1 MKSAAMDAGKRQ
13 PGRLR
18 SAWNV
23 LRGEMTTP
31 TQLRAEWL
39 EYQLAFD
46 GIFDKLNTSL
56 ARIAKRE
63 QRAVAAKLQ
72 AITDEG
78 EPSTTPTGPET
89 TADIKARLRQMVAAQ
104 RYGSQ

>member
-1 MKSAAMDAGKRQ
+1 MDAGNTH

-78 EPSTTPTGPET
+78 EPTTQRGPET
-89 TADIKARLRQMVAAQ
+89 NADIKARLRQMVAAQ
-104 RYGSQ
+104 RRGGQ

>member
-1 MKSAAMDAGKRQ
+1 MDTGKRRQ
-13 PGRLR
+13 GRLR

-72 AITDEG
+72 QITDEG
-78 EPSTTPTGPET
+78 EPTALSTTPET
-89 TADIKARLRQMVAAQ
+89 TADIKARLRQLVASQ
-104 RYGSQ
+104 RLGGR

>member
-1 MKSAAMDAGKRQ
+1 MDTGKTRH
-13 PGRLR
+13 GRWR
-18 SAWNV
+18 AAWNV

-72 AITDEG
+72 AITDSD
-78 EPSTTPTGPET
+78 EPTVQSQGPESN
-89 TADIKARLRQMVAAQ
+89 ADIKARLRQLVAAQ
-104 RYGSQ
+104 RYGGQ

>member
-1 MKSAAMDAGKRQ
+1 MKRAPMDAGTRH

-72 AITDEG
+72 QITDEG
-78 EPSTTPTGPET
+78 EPTTSTGPET
-89 TADIKARLRQMVAAQ
+89 NADIKARLRQMVSAQ
-104 RYGSQ
+104 RYGGQ

>member
-1 MKSAAMDAGKRQ
+1 MDTDEKPIGRARAAW
-13 PGRLR
+13 
-18 SAWNV
+18 SV
-23 LRGEMTTP
+23 LLGERTTP
-31 TQLRAEWL
+31 TQQRAEWL

-78 EPSTTPTGPET
+78 EQSITQPGPET
-89 TADIKARLRQMVAAQ
+89 NADIKARLRRQVQAQ
-104 RYGSQ
+104 RFGGK

>member
-1 MKSAAMDAGKRQ
+1 MDT
-13 PGRLR
+13 GRKPIGR
-18 SAWNV
+18 WRAAWNV

-72 AITDEG
+72 AITDGG
-78 EPSTTPTGPET
+78 EPTISQPGPET
-89 TADIKARLRQMVAAQ
+89 NADIKARLRQLVATQ
-104 RYGSQ
+104 RYGGQ

>member
-1 MKSAAMDAGKRQ
+1 MDTGKRQ

-63 QRAVAAKLQ
+63 QRAVQAKLQ
-72 AITDEG
+72 AITDG
-78 EPSTTPTGPET
+78 EEPTTSPAPVTI
-89 TADIKARLRQMVAAQ
+89 ADVKARLRQQVASQ
-104 RYGSQ
+104 RQGAR

>member
-1 MKSAAMDAGKRQ
+1 MDTGDRQ

-72 AITDEG
+72 QITDEG
-78 EPSTTPTGPET
+78 EPATSPGPET
-89 TADIKARLRQMVAAQ
+89 NADIKARLRQMVAAQ
-104 RYGSQ
+104 RYGGQ

>member
-1 MKSAAMDAGKRQ
+1 
-13 PGRLR
+13 
-18 SAWNV
+18 
-23 LRGEMTTP
+23 MTTP

-78 EPSTTPTGPET
+78 EPSIQPGPET
-89 TADIKARLRQMVAAQ
+89 TADIKARLRQLVAAQ
-104 RYGSQ
+104 RYGGQ

>member
-1 MKSAAMDAGKRQ
+1 MDTDGTRQ
-13 PGRLR
+13 GRLR
-18 SAWNV
+18 AAWNV
-23 LRGEMTTP
+23 LRGEITTP

-72 AITDEG
+72 AITDDG
-78 EPSTTPTGPET
+78 EPTISPAPQT
-89 TADIKARLRQMVAAQ
+89 TADIKARLRQQVASQ
-104 RYGSQ
+104 RYGGQ